1 MIPIRLPRIINSPK
15 DDRCPINPEQAVE
28 INDALKN
35 INDRLERIEQMMFA
49 ARVVFA
55 VLAGIAVAAGWVL
68 EHIEHVRNVAISWL
82 KH

>member
-1 MIPIRLPRIINSPK
+1 MIPIRLPRIINSSK

-28 INDALKN
+28 INEALKN

-49 ARVVFA
+49 ARVAFA
-55 VLAGIAVAAGWVL
+55 VIAGLAVAVGWFL
-68 EHIEHVRNVAISWL
+68 EHMEHVRNVAISWL

>member
-1 MIPIRLPRIINSPK
+1 MIPIRLPRIINSSK

-28 INDALKN
+28 INEALKN